1 MFPIFATHNS
11 PLRFRERNATHGL
24 NERFMF
30 LDRSAPNKN
39 AIKVLDFV
47 ISFIVVDQPS
57 FIPIPTWANLS
68 GANVIMKFQALL
80 LNMVF

>member
-1 MFPIFATHNS
+1 
-11 PLRFRERNATHGL
+11 
-24 NERFMF
+24 MF

-80 LNMVF
+80 LNMVFWLDLATHLLHFNELEC

>member
-1 MFPIFATHNS
+1 MESFKCFQFLPHTIPHC
-11 PLRFRERNATHGL
+11 GL
-24 NERFMF
+24 NKPFMF